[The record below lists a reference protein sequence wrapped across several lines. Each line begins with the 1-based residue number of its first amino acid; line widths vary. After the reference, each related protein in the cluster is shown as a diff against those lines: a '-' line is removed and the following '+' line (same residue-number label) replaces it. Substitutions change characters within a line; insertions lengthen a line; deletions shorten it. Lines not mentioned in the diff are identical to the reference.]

1 MTTII
6 VGGGW
11 SGLAAAITLIQQ
23 GQQVHLIESAK
34 QLGGRARNIE
44 WQGQTLDNGQHL
56 MIGAYRQLLSMM
68 TEIGIDLDTVFHR
81 TVMDITVY
89 DTDYPPLKLSAKGR
103 LPNNISLAWHLIQSA
118 GFKGLY
124 QVVKLQS
131 SIKKILLN
139 KDISVSEWLHNTQQS
154 PRLIKQLWQPL
165 CLASLNTDIDEA
177 SAHLLAKVLQD
188 SLGGKA
194 SDADLLIPRLPL
206 GDLFP
211 TAAANYIQ
219 QLGGTIQLQ
228 TRAKQLLITDGKVQ
242 GVITQKGDT
251 LLADNII
258 IATSPSQYADLLP
271 DGNPVY
277 KSKEYPIYTIYL
289 QYDPATRLGAPM
301 VGMSGTLCQWLFD
314 RSEQTPGLM
323 AVVISAKGQHETMTK
338 EALIAQV
345 SQEIYQLIP
354 TMPKQPQHGFIIKE
368 KRATF
373 ACTVDIEQYRPSN
386 KTAIDGLWLAGDF
399 VANGYPATLE
409 GATRNGKHCAQAIF
423 NQVNSAI
430 IA

>member
-194 SDADLLIPRLPL
+194 SDADLLIPRVPL

-228 TRAKQLLITDGKVQ
+228 TRAKQLLITDDKVQ

-271 DGNPVY
+271 DSNPVY
-277 KSKEYPIYTIYL
+277 KPKEYPIYTVYL
-289 QYDPATRLGAPM
+289 QYDPATRLGVPM

-354 TMPKQPQHGFIIKE
+354 TMPKHGFIIKE

-373 ACTVDIEQYRPSN
+373 ACTVDIEQYRPTN
-386 KTAIDGLWLAGDF
+386 KTTIDGLWLAGDF

-409 GATRNGKHCAQAIF
+409 GAIRNGKHCAQAIF
-423 NQVNSAI
+423 NQVNSVI